1 MDGESQWD
9 FGLFFVE
16 ILMKKSARQNGKGN
30 VKRGDGGHPQG
41 ASLGWRRLL
50 GNGEAEAHPGAEWS
64 RERC

>member
-16 ILMKKSARQNGKGN
+16 ILTKKSARQNGREGMEGIH
-30 VKRGDGGHPQG
+30 RADG